1 MAVSFFIQNN
11 QPNKIE
17 ALEIDVT
24 LSEGHEFSNNI
35 TSYPVDEGFNITDHI
50 QQQSPSLSITG
61 LTSNTPVQY
70 FSGSIGKLIRS
81 DFTNRIQETFKLLLN
96 YAGFQIPKHPG
107 AESIQIMTPKL
118 LTIVTGYMVYKDMA
132 IRKVSFPREKATGG
146 SIQYTLD
153 LVQIRKVSSKYSIIS
168 VSSNQSGKAPNTEK
182 QSSKTVNAGK
192 NTTSQASNESLAY
205 KGLGYLKGL
214 IK

>member
-1 MAVSFFIQNN
+1 MASFFVQNG

-24 LSEGHEFSNNI
+24 ISENHEFSNNI

-50 QQQSPSLSITG
+50 QQQSPVLSITG

-70 FSGSIGKLIRS
+70 FSGQIGKLIRA
-81 DFTNRIQETFKLLLN
+81 DYTNKIQETFKLLLN
-96 YAGFQIPKHPG
+96 YAGFQVPKHPG
-107 AESIQIMTPKL
+107 SESIQIMTPKL
-118 LTIVTGYMVYKDMA
+118 LTIVTGYTIYKDMA

-146 SIQYTLD
+146 ALQYTLD
-153 LVQIRKVSSKYSIIS
+153 LVHIRKVSSKYSIIS
-168 VSSNQSGKAPNTEK
+168 TANNQSGKAPNIEK
-182 QSSKTVNAGK
+182 QASKTVNTGK
-192 NTTSQASNESLAY
+192 NTTTQASSESLAS
-205 KGLGYLKGL
+205 KGLGYLKGF